1 MSDIIVAAIAAL
13 AAVSGAL
20 VSTIAGIAR
29 TQLEN
34 RMLAKEM
41 QETNQQLWQ
50 WNRELVDHIYRRL
63 PPPPPPQ
70 PTNLFGDGK

>member
-13 AAVSGAL
+13 AAVGGAL

-34 RMLAKEM
+34 RMLAQEM

-70 PTNLFGDGK
+70 PDHLFGGKK